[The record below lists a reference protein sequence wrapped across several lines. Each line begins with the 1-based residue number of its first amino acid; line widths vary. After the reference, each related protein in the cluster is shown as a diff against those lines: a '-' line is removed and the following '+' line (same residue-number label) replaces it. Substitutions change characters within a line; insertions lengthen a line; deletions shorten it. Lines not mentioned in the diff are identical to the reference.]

1 MSNSRFEQRRL
12 ELHELLAELLGSR
25 NVYYQPPE
33 SVRMKYPAIKYSR
46 DDIQNTFANNNV
58 YMQQYAYEI
67 TVIDEDPDSEIV
79 YKISKLPTARFERH
93 YTSDDLNHD
102 IYKIIF

>member
-12 ELHELLAELLGSR
+12 ELHELLVELLGSR

-79 YKISKLPTARFERH
+79 DKISKLPTARFERH

-102 IYKIIF
+102 VYKIIF

>member
-1 MSNSRFEQRRL
+1 MANNRFEQRRL
-12 ELHELLAELLGSR
+12 ELHEILVDILGSR

-33 SVRMKYPAIKYSR
+33 SVKMNYPAIKYSR
-46 DDIQNTFANNNV
+46 DDIRNDFANNSV

-79 YKISKLPTARFERH
+79 DKVSKLPTARFERH
-93 YTSDDLNHD
+93 FTADDLNHD
-102 IYKIIF
+102 IYQIIF

>member
-1 MSNSRFEQRRL
+1 MENSRFEQRRL

-58 YMQQYAYEI
+58 YMQKYAYEI

-79 YKISKLPTARFERH
+79 DKISKLPTARFERH

>member
-12 ELHELLAELLGSR
+12 ELHELLVELLGSR

-33 SVRMKYPAIKYSR
+33 SVRIKYPAIKYSR

-79 YKISKLPTARFERH
+79 NKISKLPTARFERH
-93 YTSDDLNHD
+93 FTSDDLNHD
-102 IYKIIF
+102 VYQIFY

>member
-33 SVRMKYPAIKYSR
+33 SVRMIYPAIKYSR

-58 YMQQYAYEI
+58 YTQQYAYEI

-79 YKISKLPTARFERH
+79 DKISKLPTARFERH
-93 YTSDDLNHD
+93 YTFDDLNHD

>member
-1 MSNSRFEQRRL
+1 
-12 ELHELLAELLGSR
+12 
-25 NVYYQPPE
+25 
-33 SVRMKYPAIKYSR
+33 MKYPAIKYSR

-79 YKISKLPTARFERH
+79 DKISKLPTARFERH

>member
-1 MSNSRFEQRRL
+1 MENSIFEQRRL

-46 DDIQNTFANNNV
+46 DDIQNTFANNSV

-79 YKISKLPTARFERH
+79 DKISKLPTARFERH

>member
-1 MSNSRFEQRRL
+1 MENSRFEQRRL

-79 YKISKLPTARFERH
+79 DKISKLPTARFERH

-102 IYKIIF
+102 VYKIIF

>member
-33 SVRMKYPAIKYSR
+33 SVRMNYPAIKYSR

-58 YMQQYAYEI
+58 YMQKYTYEI

-79 YKISKLPTARFERH
+79 DKISKLPTARFERH

>member
-1 MSNSRFEQRRL
+1 MENSRFEQRRL

-79 YKISKLPTARFERH
+79 DKISKLPTARFERH

>member
-1 MSNSRFEQRRL
+1 MENSRFEQRRL

-67 TVIDEDPDSEIV
+67 TVIDEDPDSETV
-79 YKISKLPTARFERH
+79 DKISKLPTARFERH

>member
-12 ELHELLAELLGSR
+12 ELNELLAELLGSR

-79 YKISKLPTARFERH
+79 DKISKLPTARFERH

-102 IYKIIF
+102 VYKIIF

>member
-79 YKISKLPTARFERH
+79 DKISKLPTARFERH

-102 IYKIIF
+102 IYKIII

>member
-1 MSNSRFEQRRL
+1 MENSRFEQRRL

-67 TVIDEDPDSEIV
+67 MVIDEDPDSEIV
-79 YKISKLPTARFERH
+79 DKISKLPTARFERH

>member
-1 MSNSRFEQRRL
+1 MENSRFEQRRL

-33 SVRMKYPAIKYSR
+33 SVRIKYPAIKYSR

-79 YKISKLPTARFERH
+79 DKISKLPTARFERH

>member
-1 MSNSRFEQRRL
+1 MENSRFEQRRL
-12 ELHELLAELLGSR
+12 ELHELLAELLGSI

-46 DDIQNTFANNNV
+46 DDIQNTFAHNNV

-67 TVIDEDPDSEIV
+67 TVSDEDPDSEIV
-79 YKISKLPTARFERH
+79 DKISKLPTARFERH

>member
-12 ELHELLAELLGSR
+12 ELHELLVELLGSR

-79 YKISKLPTARFERH
+79 DKISKLPTARFERH

>member
-1 MSNSRFEQRRL
+1 MENSRFEQRRL
-12 ELHELLAELLGSR
+12 ELHELLVELLGSR

-79 YKISKLPTARFERH
+79 DKISKLPTARFERH

>member
-12 ELHELLAELLGSR
+12 ELHESLVKILGSR

-79 YKISKLPTARFERH
+79 DKISKLPTARFERH

>member
-1 MSNSRFEQRRL
+1 MENSRFEQRRL
-12 ELHELLAELLGSR
+12 ELHELLTELLGSR

-79 YKISKLPTARFERH
+79 DKISKLPTARFERH

>member
-1 MSNSRFEQRRL
+1 MVNSRFEQGRL
-12 ELHELLAELLGSR
+12 ELHEVLVNILGSR

-33 SVRMKYPAIKYSR
+33 SIKLHYPAIIYSR
-46 DDIQNTFANNNV
+46 NNIQNNFANNDV
-58 YMQQYAYEI
+58 YAQHYSYEV

-79 YKISKLPTARFERH
+79 DKISRMPTARFERH

-102 IYKIIF
+102 VYQIMF

>member
-33 SVRMKYPAIKYSR
+33 SVRMIYPAIKYSR

-58 YMQQYAYEI
+58 YTQQYAYEI

-79 YKISKLPTARFERH
+79 DKVSKLPTARFERH

>member
-1 MSNSRFEQRRL
+1 MSNSRFEQKRL
-12 ELHELLAELLGSR
+12 ELHEFLVKILGSR

-46 DDIQNTFANNNV
+46 DDIQNTFANINV
-58 YMQQYAYEI
+58 FMQQYAYEI

-79 YKISKLPTARFERH
+79 DKISKLPTARFERH

>member
-1 MSNSRFEQRRL
+1 MENSRFEQMRL

-79 YKISKLPTARFERH
+79 DKISKLPTARFERH

>member
-25 NVYYQPPE
+25 NGYYQPPE

-79 YKISKLPTARFERH
+79 DKISKLPTARFERH

>member
-79 YKISKLPTARFERH
+79 DKISKLPTARFERH

>member
-67 TVIDEDPDSEIV
+67 TVIDEDPDL
-79 YKISKLPTARFERH
+79 K
-93 YTSDDLNHD
+93 D
-102 IYKIIF
+102 IILLMI

>member
-79 YKISKLPTARFERH
+79 DKISKLPTARFERH
-93 YTSDDLNHD
+93 YTSDNLNHD

>member
-33 SVRMKYPAIKYSR
+33 SVRMNYPAIKYSR

-58 YMQQYAYEI
+58 YMQQHAYEI

-79 YKISKLPTARFERH
+79 NKISKLPTARFERH
-93 YTSDDLNHD
+93 FTSDDLNHD
-102 IYKIIF
+102 VYQIFY